1 MPKAKLGAMSP
12 AQDLATSPTKAAPR
26 KRVVAAD
33 AREMH
38 WAPAKTGTLSDN
50 IARQIRGA
58 LFADRLRP
66 GDFIGG
72 EASLAA
78 QFGVSRMAVRDALR
92 GLLAAGIV
100 EIRKGAGGGVRVS
113 RANPDLFA
121 DALAIQLK
129 LLGAPLSDVLD
140 AQIAAEV
147 ATAELAAERADV
159 DDVRRLSALLDRAE
173 AIADPIVFTATIR
186 DFHVA
191 LAEASRSLVLTTL
204 LKGVMQVLI
213 STYGPN
219 TTPARARGVVARY
232 REVLDA
238 VANRDPDAARARMRD
253 HLRSVRTNLVAD
265 GVLRSPP

>member
-1 MPKAKLGAMSP
+1 MSRGKVDP
-12 AQDLATSPTKAAPR
+12 VAVPGPRATASGKSAPR
-26 KRVVAAD
+26 QRAGGVD
-33 AREMH
+33 AREMG
-38 WAPAKTGTLSDN
+38 WLPAKTGTLSDN

-92 GLLAAGIV
+92 GLSAAGIV
-100 EIRKGAGGGVRVS
+100 EIRKGAGGGVRIS

-129 LLGAPLSDVLD
+129 LLGAPLKDVLD

-147 ATAELAAERADV
+147 ATAELAAERASAEDV
-159 DDVRRLSALLDRAE
+159 ARLSLLLDRAE
-173 AIADPIVFTATIR
+173 AVVDPIDFTGIIR

-191 LAEASRSLVLTTL
+191 LAESSRSLVLTTL
-204 LKGVMQVLI
+204 LKGVMQVMI

-219 TTPARARGVVARY
+219 TTPDRAKSVVARY
-232 REVLDA
+232 RQVLEA
-238 VANRDPDAARARMRD
+238 VAARDPDAARLRMRD
-253 HLRSVRTNLVAD
+253 HLRSVRASLVAD
-265 GVLRSPP
+265 GVLGSQ